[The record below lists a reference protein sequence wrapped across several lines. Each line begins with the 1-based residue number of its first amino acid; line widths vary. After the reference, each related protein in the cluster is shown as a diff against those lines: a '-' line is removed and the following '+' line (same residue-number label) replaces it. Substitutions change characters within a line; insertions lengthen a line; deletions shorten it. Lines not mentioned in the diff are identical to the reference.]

1 MMIMFKARGRAR
13 LRAVK
18 AHHAKVL
25 PMARWAL
32 IG

>member
-1 MMIMFKARGRAR
+1 MMMARGRAR

-18 AHHAKVL
+18 ALHEKVL
-25 PMARWAL
+25 PIARWAL